1 MAAQPANST
10 QRNGDARSDTHGN
23 AHGGTRG
30 GARRS
35 LMSHVTPA
43 LGKAVRAVA
52 KLRGGGS
59 ALPGKVVESVDPDFM
74 ARTLEQLPLGVMLV
88 SGTNGKTTTTRMIA
102 KTLENLGLKVFTNPT
117 GSNFTRGVVSALIP
131 LVDSAGRIDADI
143 AVLELDEA
151 YAVHFVRKV
160 KPRYAVL
167 LNVMRDQLD
176 RFGEID
182 NTANLLAHVAEATTG
197 TLVLNRE
204 DRRIAALAQRTHAG
218 TVQYFGLEAK
228 LRSSFPTDDE
238 LHTQSNSGSDEH
250 GAAVESVDSAGSLGS
265 DVAAPT
271 PAAPQSGASP
281 SATHPLDAAEIMT
294 RVENDSAAAARTA
307 ASASA
312 DAAAQASVADAE
324 KAAPR
329 SAEDFRTLPADVT
342 LVGVHEH
349 SADFILDGQNHS
361 TSVRVSGIYNLFN
374 AAAALSVVRAVIATA
389 GTLPSHQALAN
400 TTSEQLLEAL
410 STVTPAF
417 GRGENIDVNGTEVEL
432 VLVKNPAGFR
442 LALTSFDA
450 QSADTMIA
458 INDDYA
464 DGRDM
469 SWLWDVD
476 FGSLK
481 ARGVTMVS
489 GVRSWDMAL
498 RLGYD
503 DVAVAKVEPDLAQAV
518 DAFVE
523 LNPGVHK
530 RIYCTYTAMLGIRK
544 HLAQLTTVSDVGV

>member
-1 MAAQPANST
+1 
-10 QRNGDARSDTHGN
+10 
-23 AHGGTRG
+23 
-30 GARRS
+30 
-35 LMSHVTPA
+35 
-43 LGKAVRAVA
+43 
-52 KLRGGGS
+52 
-59 ALPGKVVESVDPDFM
+59 
-74 ARTLEQLPLGVMLV
+74 
-88 SGTNGKTTTTRMIA
+88 
-102 KTLENLGLKVFTNPT
+102 VFTNPT

-151 YAVHFVRKV
+151 YAVHFVRRV

-218 TVQYFGLEAK
+218 TVQYFGLEPK

-238 LHTQSNSGSDEH
+238 LHTQSGSGSGSGSEEH
-250 GAAVESVDSAGSLGS
+250 AAAVARVAPA
-265 DVAAPT
+265 AAP
-271 PAAPQSGASP
+271 AP
-281 SATHPLDAAEIMT
+281 
-294 RVENDSAAAARTA
+294 AAAAASMPPAPAATA
-307 ASASA
+307 P
-312 DAAAQASVADAE
+312 AAATPVPSE
-324 KAAPR
+324 AAPR
-329 SAEDFRTLPADVT
+329 SADDFRTLPADVT
-342 LVGVHEH
+342 LAGVHEH

-374 AAAALSVVRAVIATA
+374 AAAALCVVRAVIATA
-389 GTLPSHQALAN
+389 GALPSHQALAS
-400 TTSEQLLEAL
+400 TTSEQLLKAL
-410 STVTPAF
+410 SSVTPAF
-417 GRGENIDVNGTEVEL
+417 GRGENIDVNGTDVEL

-442 LALTSFDA
+442 LALASFDA

-481 ARGVTMVS
+481 ARGVAMVS

-503 DVAVAKVEPDLAQAV
+503 DVAVAEVEPDLAQAV

-523 LNPGVHK
+523 INLGVHK